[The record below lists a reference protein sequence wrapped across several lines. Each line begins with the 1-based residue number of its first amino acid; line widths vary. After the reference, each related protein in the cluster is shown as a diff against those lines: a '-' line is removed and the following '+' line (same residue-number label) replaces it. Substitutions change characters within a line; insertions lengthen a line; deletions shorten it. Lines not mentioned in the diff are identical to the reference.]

1 MHLKIK
7 NSLINKEEIIK
18 SFYEKVYFLSPY
30 LNKCIVNK
38 YHIVFTFEKNIRNI
52 ISFKK
57 DVKKLILRVN
67 LLDRVENNKIFYENK
82 VKIKKNI
89 KKKIY
94 EKLIDTNQLVKI
106 SDGIYSYQG
115 DFLNKFKKLDNFL
128 LNYGRKLNYKELHVN
143 DTLPIESILENDYV
157 SNFPNHPIFLSNIRR
172 NITTLDE
179 ISNSKKLNK
188 NFIGSKLEKPFLV
201 LSPTVCYHCFEMK
214 KNSNIKKNVVYNL
227 LAKCNRYESK
237 NYKTLERLQTF
248 TMREYV
254 SYGSK
259 KYVND
264 FLRLNL
270 KKFINI
276 FKKLYIK
283 FRVISASDPFF
294 SEAGIKKIFYQS
306 AQTLKYEMQ
315 FYLPEEKKWLAVGS
329 FNNHLDLL
337 TKKYQIKDKSK
348 FIYSGC
354 IGFGYE
360 RLLYSLISQGKKL

>member
-1 MHLKIK
+1 M
-7 NSLINKEEIIK
+7 
-18 SFYEKVYFLSPY
+18 V
-30 LNKCIVNK
+30 IVGC
-38 YHIVFTFEKNIRNI
+38 
-52 ISFKK
+52 
-57 DVKKLILRVN
+57 
-67 LLDRVENNKIFYENK
+67 LLVHVSSCSENNSHK
-82 VKIKKNI
+82 
-89 KKKIY
+89 
-94 EKLIDTNQLVKI
+94 
-106 SDGIYSYQG
+106 
-115 DFLNKFKKLDNFL
+115 
-128 LNYGRKLNYKELHVN
+128 
-143 DTLPIESILENDYV
+143 
-157 SNFPNHPIFLSNIRR
+157 
-172 NITTLDE
+172 
-179 ISNSKKLNK
+179 
-188 NFIGSKLEKPFLV
+188 
-201 LSPTVCYHCFEMK
+201 
-214 KNSNIKKNVVYNL
+214 
-227 LAKCNRYESK
+227 SK

-276 FKKLYIK
+276 FKKLDIK